1 MKFSPLLVALTCLL
15 LSSCKDSKE
24 KDKLEGARIQELTE
38 QDIEKIVS
46 FSEQFAKDAIA
57 GDADAVSNAFD
68 TRGYFLRTLDGIE
81 FPPAE
86 FEKFMT
92 GVARGIK
99 ERPGGVGWGFMEQ
112 NVKFLRVVEFE
123 GMPMPLF
130 RVLQE
135 EGCDYV
141 HLMALPDDSGR
152 IRFHDTNMLS
162 TGCWSSITSRRL
174 MLPTI
179 KQLLGS
185 KFERAFKKKEIKET
199 AENLEQ
205 VKAFNTANAEGDI
218 EKLQEIYRELPE
230 SLQKE
235 RYMWSSYLGSLIDS
249 PDEHI
254 EEASKFEKAFP
265 DDPGVAFMLIDAD
278 YNRSDW
284 DGARDK
290 IERVKEALGGDTY
303 LDILLANVE
312 LEAKN
317 YEASL
322 EAAKGVIATE
332 PELEDAWWA
341 AFVGQL
347 ELKKYREFSEQLK
360 DYQQEFGIELT
371 IDDFADGLL
380 DDFLKSPEGQE
391 HFGESK

>member
-1 MKFSPLLVALTCLL
+1 MKFPPLLVVLPCLL

-24 KDKLEGARIQELTE
+24 KDKLEGAGIRELTG

-46 FSEQFAKDAIA
+46 FSEQFARDAIA
-57 GDADAVSNAFD
+57 GDADAVSDAFD
-68 TRGYFLRTLDGIE
+68 TRGYFLRSLDGIE
-81 FPPAE
+81 FPPEE

-92 GVARGIK
+92 GVAEGLK
-99 ERPGGVGWGFMEQ
+99 ERPGGVGWGFVGQ

-123 GMPMPLF
+123 GMSMPLF

-141 HLMALPDDSGR
+141 HLMALPDDSGQ
-152 IRFHDTNMLS
+152 IRYYDTNMLS
-162 TGCWSSITSRRL
+162 TGSWSSTTSRRL
-174 MLPTI
+174 MLPII

-185 KFERAFKKKEIKET
+185 KFERAFKKEEIKET
-199 AENLEQ
+199 AKNMEQ
-205 VKAFNTANAEGDI
+205 VKAFNSANASGDI
-218 EKLQEIYRELPE
+218 EKLQEIYQEFPE

-235 RYMWSSYLGSLIDS
+235 RYMWTSYLGSLIDS

-254 EEASKFEKAFP
+254 QEASKFENAFP

-278 YNRSDW
+278 FNRNDW
-284 DGARDK
+284 DGAREK
-290 IERVKEALGGDTY
+290 IERVKKALGGDAY

-312 LEAKN
+312 LEAEN
-317 YEASL
+317 YEAAI
-322 EAAKGVIATE
+322 EASKNVIAAE

-347 ELKKYREFSEQLK
+347 KLKRYREFSDQLK
-360 DYQQEFGIELT
+360 GYQQEFGIELT
-371 IDDFADGLL
+371 VEDFAEGLL
-380 DDFLKSPEGQE
+380 DDFLKAPEGQD
-391 HFGESK
+391 HFGESE